1 MGLDRMP
8 WFTAITEFME
18 SSMEDVGKED
28 GSDKKILSAVINKTV
43 IPRLTGIPGN
53 FDSVRTLEI
62 QEILCVLK
70 SNRFQIDLVGKCLFV
85 QMLAVIVV
93 V

>member
-1 MGLDRMP
+1 
-8 WFTAITEFME
+8 
-18 SSMEDVGKED
+18 MEDGGKED

-53 FDSVRTLEI
+53 CDSVRTLEI

-70 SNRFQIDLVGKCLFV
+70 SNRFQVGLVGKCLFV
-85 QMLAVIVV
+85 QMSAVIAVM
-93 V
+93 